1 MDYYGLY
8 EVSKEQLKEKVTQ
21 SLSGETIVVDHTNT
35 PVSHRTYL
43 IREIVFMFPLLAFFS
58 SLIVTFFFIPQLL
71 HSSGETLITM
81 IPIITLVSLL
91 LSIGAYRL
99 FERFPKPEQ
108 YYKSDLGLEQ
118 YFVYGNELLGVDYDD
133 VKIVETNLPS
143 YYVGDYK
150 KIINKKG
157 GFTAKEK
164 TQLMKIIW
172 TSKKFHLNT
181 KTLKKH

>member
-21 SLSGETIVVDHTNT
+21 SLSGETIVVDHMNT

-43 IREIVFMFPLLAFFS
+43 IREIVFMFPLLVSFS

-71 HSSGETLITM
+71 HSPGETLITM
-81 IPIITLVSLL
+81 IPIITLVALL
-91 LSIGAYRL
+91 LSIGFYRL
-99 FERFPKPEQ
+99 IKRFPKPEQ
-108 YYKSDLGLEQ
+108 YYKTDLGLEQ

-133 VKIVETNLPS
+133 VKIVETHLPS
-143 YYVGDYK
+143 YYVGDYR

-157 GFTAKEK
+157 GFTKKEK
-164 TQLMKIIW
+164 AQLMKIIEIAKSF
-172 TSKKFHLNT
+172 T
-181 KTLKKH
+181 